1 MTFGF
6 IRMYYPNLADR
17 VSFRLT
23 FAALFCDIGY
33 SGHLLVILSWNNT
46 PSFLCGYTVWAIV
59 FFGLSSLFFIVC
71 IALNLHII
79 FINEYKSRYNFE
91 KYYFITA
98 FSFALILSLLP
109 VIANM
114 YDASILYC
122 AIVVIMVIRKLR
134 SVTKKVD
141 DVFDSFPTTQ
151 LSGYPALI
159 NKTVIFSVVR
169 RVMWYPVIPLIA
181 QFCNSFV
188 ETYVYVNRVVSY
200 PLFLLCY
207 IGMSLQGLLNAL
219 VFSQDI
225 AVTRAYQAVKL
236 QWWIYN
242 VNTYESHY
250 PHRSYNKAI
259 IDDFGKWLRY
269 MLLIKLFSA
278 PKISPRLMSLELLS
292 PVNSVTGNKPHT
304 SSTLF
309 GKNDSKQDITPSNN
323 QIDDQDI
330 HLVLPEPVHLKNS
343 LQYSSLDLM
352 SHSLNPSTSSD
363 PLIGGSKNNQTN
375 QTNTNNI
382 NNVMDSTNCKVGDD
396 EVMIDMPV
404 NDGQTN
410 RLSEDYTK
418 IYGQD
423 VELSQEIEI

>member
-1 MTFGF
+1 
-6 IRMYYPNLADR
+6 MYYPNLADR

-33 SGHLLVILSWNNT
+33 SGHLLVILGWNNT
-46 PSFLCGYTVWAIV
+46 PGFFCGYTVWAIV

-98 FSFALILSLLP
+98 FSFALLLSLLP

-114 YDASILYC
+114 SCWYRDSGQEYNIIWQWVTLFGWIDVSILYC

-134 SVTKKVD
+134 YVTKKVD

-169 RVMWYPVIPLIA
+169 RVMWYPVVPLIA
-181 QFCNSFV
+181 QF
-188 ETYVYVNRVVSY
+188 
-200 PLFLLCY
+200 L
-207 IGMSLQGLLNAL
+207 
-219 VFSQDI
+219 FSQDI
-225 AVTRAYQAVKL
+225 AVTRAYQAIKL
-236 QWWIYN
+236 QWWISN
-242 VNTYESHY
+242 VNAYESLY

-259 IDDFGKWLRY
+259 IDDIGILQPSLLEWLRY
-269 MLLIKLFSA
+269 MLLIKLFSV

-292 PVNSVTGNKPHT
+292 PVNSITGNKPNT
-304 SSTLF
+304 SSALF
-309 GKNDSKQDITPSNN
+309 GKNDLKQDITPPNN
-323 QIDDQDI
+323 QNDDQDI

-343 LQYSSLDLM
+343 FQYSSLDLI

-363 PLIGGSKNNQTN
+363 PLIVL
-375 QTNTNNI
+375 I
-382 NNVMDSTNCKVGDD
+382 N
-396 EVMIDMPV
+396 MPV
-404 NDGQTN
+404 NDEQTK
-410 RLSEDYTK
+410 RLSDDYLK

-423 VELSQEIEI
+423 TELSQEIEIVKLILKRL